1 MRAWICSAGFAALA
15 FLSACATP
23 TLYQPA
29 AAPGAQGYSEMAL
42 EDRRYRVSFRS
53 GGDTT
58 LEASRDL
65 ALRRAADL
73 TLEHGYEWF
82 AVTGRI
88 SEPAVGGGGPRFSLG
103 LGGADFGSSSAIGGG
118 VGVGFGGRSQT
129 GYVTTLEIVM
139 GAGPK
144 PESPDAYDARS
155 VSMSL
160 AGI

>member
-1 MRAWICSAGFAALA
+1 MRAWICSAGFAAIA
-15 FLSACATP
+15 TLSACATP

-29 AAPGAQGYSEMAL
+29 TGPAAQGYSEMAI
-42 EDRRYRVSFRS
+42 EERRYRVSFRS
-53 GGDTT
+53 GSDTSV
-58 LEASRDL
+58 EASRDF

-73 TLEHGYEWF
+73 TIENGYDWF
-82 AVTGRI
+82 AVTDRI
-88 SEPAVGGGGPRFSLG
+88 TEPAVGGGGPRFSVG

-155 VSMSL
+155 VALSL
-160 AGI
+160 SGV